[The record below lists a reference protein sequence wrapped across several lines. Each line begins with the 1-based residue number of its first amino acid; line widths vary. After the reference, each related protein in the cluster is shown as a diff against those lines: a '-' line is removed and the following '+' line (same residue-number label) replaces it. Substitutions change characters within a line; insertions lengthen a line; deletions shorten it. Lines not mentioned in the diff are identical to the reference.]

1 MSNVG
6 ALQERNREQEEPA
19 RLRYDAIEP
28 LYMLLSVSVIILSGI
43 LGNSSYWTLTDG
55 SLGYLR
61 TSFGVGLLA
70 VVVYLPVSHMLGL
83 SKFEILIRKDLP
95 LAYILIAWISSFL
108 VVIVCLFLLKIGEQ
122 ISRGSMIFFA
132 IFGLFGAILCKEI
145 ASKILRTAVVNG
157 TIAGKAGIV
166 VGTKEELARLSSRKL
181 LTRFGIAEKSCFTFS
196 SNLTCS
202 EISEIISNV
211 SATSRLTTAD
221 QIVLAIPWANRG
233 QLECILEH
241 LRASPLPVRLLPD
254 RTISTVISLQRGAS
268 PQMMVLDLKRGP
280 LNRME
285 LLSKRI
291 LDISIAAIALIILA
305 PLMILA
311 ALAIKLETPG
321 PIIFR
326 QRRRGFNG
334 REFRIHKFRTMK
346 VLEDGPRFTQAK
358 KGDNRVTR
366 VGSILRKTSID
377 ELPQLIDVLKGHM
390 SIVGPRP
397 HPVALDDEY
406 ETLIAKYACRHNVK
420 PGITG
425 WAQVNGCRGE
435 TPRVEIMEKRVHHDL
450 WYIDNWSLRLDIL
463 TILRTFS
470 ELMRIRN
477 VY

>member
-1 MSNVG
+1 MSNVDT
-6 ALQERNREQEEPA
+6 LQRPDREQEAPA

-28 LYMLLSVSVIILSGI
+28 LYMLLSVSIIILSGI
-43 LGNSSYWTLTDG
+43 LGNSLYWTLTDG
-55 SLGYLR
+55 SLGDLR

-70 VVVYLPVSHMLGL
+70 AVVFLPVSHMLGL
-83 SKFEILIRKDLP
+83 SKFELLIGKDLP
-95 LAYILIAWISSFL
+95 LAHISVAWISSFL
-108 VVIVCLFLLKIGEQ
+108 VVIVSLFLLKIGEQ
-122 ISRGSMIFFA
+122 VSRGSMILFA
-132 IFGLFGAILCKEI
+132 IFGLFGAIFCKEI
-145 ASKILRTAVVNG
+145 ASKILRTAIVNG

-196 SNLTCS
+196 QNLTCS
-202 EISEIISNV
+202 ETSEIISRV
-211 SATSRLTTAD
+211 SASSRSTAAD

-254 RTISTVISLQRGAS
+254 RTISTVISLQRAAS

-280 LNRME
+280 LNRVE

-311 ALAIKLETPG
+311 ALAIKLETSG
-321 PIIFR
+321 PTIFR
-326 QRRRGFNG
+326 QKRRGFNG
-334 REFRIHKFRTMK
+334 REFRIYKFRTMK

-358 KGDNRVTR
+358 KGDSRITQ
-366 VGSILRKTSID
+366 VGALLRKTSID
-377 ELPQLIDVLKGHM
+377 EFPQLVDVLKGHM

-406 ETLIAKYACRHNVK
+406 ETLIAKYAYRHNVK
-420 PGITG
+420 PGMTG
-425 WAQVNGCRGE
+425 WAQVNGYRGE
-435 TPRVEIMEKRVHHDL
+435 TPHVEIMAGRVHHDL
-450 WYIDNWSLRLDIL
+450 WYIDNWSLTLDIY
-463 TILRTFS
+463 IVFRTFF
-470 ELMRIRN
+470 ELMRNRN